1 MKRVRFKDYDQGQ
14 IILFP
19 ADMGESIPEHAPVR
33 LISRIVD
40 GLEIGALMET
50 YRMEGCLAYNP
61 RMMLK
66 LLFYAYMNN
75 IYSCRRIE
83 REAAQNIHFMWLSGR
98 QYPSFS
104 TINRFRSE
112 RLKKCINA
120 LFIEVVK
127 VLVEA
132 GVVSLEEQYID
143 GTKIESVANKYTFVW
158 RKNVERH
165 KGNLE
170 RKIKGVLSQ
179 IEEGIAQDNAPSPD
193 DDPTPFSVKEVQEA
207 IAKINQRAAQM
218 PTSTKEEKA
227 QKRAE
232 LKRAKELGAMAKK
245 HAEYENQLETLGN
258 RNSYSKTDKDATFM
272 RMKEDAMNN
281 GQTKPGYNLQIST
294 NHQFI
299 THFQFFPNPTDTLTL
314 IPFLENYIQAYGI
327 APTTLCA
334 DAGYGSEENYHFLE
348 THQTAAY
355 VKYNYFHKEQRPRR
369 VPNPFAPESLY
380 YNKESDYYVC
390 PMGHHMTNIGSSLKP
405 TSSGYPSLIT
415 RYRCK
420 NCKTTC
426 PLRGQCTKAQKGA
439 RTIEV
444 NHELNRY
451 KAQARELLL
460 SAEGIRQR
468 GERCIEP
475 EAVFGQIKFN
485 KGYKRF
491 RHYTQD
497 KVNMDFGL
505 FAIAFNLQKYAR
517 KQAS

>member
-50 YRMEGCLAYNP
+50 YRMEGCPAYNP

-193 DDPTPFSVKEVQEA
+193 DDPRPFSVKELQEA

-299 THFQFFPNPTDTLTL
+299 THFQFFPNP
-314 IPFLENYIQAYGI
+314 
-327 APTTLCA
+327 
-334 DAGYGSEENYHFLE
+334 
-348 THQTAAY
+348 
-355 VKYNYFHKEQRPRR
+355 
-369 VPNPFAPESLY
+369 FAPESLY

-451 KAQARELLL
+451 KAQSRELLL
-460 SAEGIRQR
+460 SAEGI
-468 GERCIEP
+468 
-475 EAVFGQIKFN
+475 
-485 KGYKRF
+485 
-491 RHYTQD
+491 
-497 KVNMDFGL
+497 
-505 FAIAFNLQKYAR
+505 
-517 KQAS
+517 

>member
-1 MKRVRFKDYDQGQ
+1 MKHPRFKDYDQGQ
-14 IILFP
+14 TILFP
-19 ADMGESIPEHAPVR
+19 EDIGERIPTHAPVR

-40 GLEIGALMET
+40 GLEIGTLMET
-50 YRMEGCLAYNP
+50 YRLEGCPAYNP

-112 RLKKCINA
+112 RLKTCINA
-120 LFIEVVK
+120 LFAEVVK

-132 GVVSLEEQYID
+132 GVVSLEEQYVD

-170 RKIKGVLSQ
+170 RKIRGVLAQ
-179 IEEGIAQDNAPSPD
+179 IEEGIAQDITPDPD
-193 DDPTPFSVKEVQEA
+193 DDPTPFSAEQVQAIITKVK
-207 IAKINQRAAQM
+207 QRAAKM

-227 QKRAE
+227 EQRAMLKPAKALE
-232 LKRAKELGAMAKK
+232 LMMEK
-245 HAEYENQLETLGN
+245 HAQYQEQLATLGH
-258 RNSYSKTDKDATFM
+258 RNSFSKTDQEATFM

-294 NHQFI
+294 NQQFI
-299 THFQFFPNPTDTLTL
+299 THYQLFPNPTDTLTL

-327 APTTLCA
+327 APTSLCA

-348 THQTAAY
+348 KSQITAY
-355 VKYNYFHKEQRPRR
+355 VKYNYFHKEQRARYQ
-369 VPNPFAPESLY
+369 PNAFAAEHLY
-380 YNKESDYYVC
+380 YNKASDYYVC
-390 PMGHHMTNIGSSLKP
+390 PMGHRLLKTGSSLKP
-405 TSSGYPSLIT
+405 TSSGYPSFIT
-415 RYRCK
+415 HYRCQ
-420 NCKTTC
+420 NCPSNC
-426 PLRGQCTKAQKGA
+426 PLRGQCTKAPTGA
-439 RTIEV
+439 RRLEV

-451 KAQARELLL
+451 KAQARRCLL
-460 SAEGIRQR
+460 SEEGLRQR
-468 GERCIEP
+468 GQRCIEP

-485 KGYKRF
+485 KGYRRF
-491 RHYTQD
+491 RHYTKD

-505 FAIAFNLQKYAR
+505 LAIAFNLQKYAR